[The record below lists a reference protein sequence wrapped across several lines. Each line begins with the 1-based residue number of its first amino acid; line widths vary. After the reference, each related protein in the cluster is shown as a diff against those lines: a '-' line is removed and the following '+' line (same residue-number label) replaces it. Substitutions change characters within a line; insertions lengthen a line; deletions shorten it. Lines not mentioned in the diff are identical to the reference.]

1 VADAPVAITA
11 PYPPTR
17 MRLLR
22 LATAACTAALLA
34 ARPVAAKVVR
44 VVVDHREDV
53 AAGASIGGAPAYE
66 RLTGRVF
73 FAFDP
78 RNPHDRQIVDL
89 ARAPRNARG
98 EVEAWAEFA
107 MLRPKDPARA
117 SGVTL
122 VDVVNRGGVTVGV
135 FHLDAQRGAAPTE
148 AAAYGD
154 ALLLRRGFT
163 VVMLGWQWDILPNA
177 PGLHFHP
184 PVARGVAGD
193 SAHPITGLVRSDITV
208 DAPTRTIPLGHRV
221 ATSEALGYPVSDPD
235 DPATVL
241 TVRDGPLAPRTV
253 VPRATWRF
261 AREDSGGRVVDD
273 PRHVYLAGGFEPGH
287 LYEVVYR
294 AKDPVVVGTGVAAVR
309 DMISWLKHDPAT
321 LAPTR
326 WGIAYGVSQTGRFLR
341 HFLYDGFN
349 VDEAGR
355 AAFDG
360 IFAHTASAGRGSFNH
375 RFAQPSR
382 DAQPYSTF
390 FYPTDVFP
398 FTSPDERDPETGR
411 RGGLRTHTP
420 LDTRPPKVF
429 YVDGGYEYWG
439 RAASLAHTTVDG
451 RHDVGFL
458 PSERRYVLSSAQ
470 HSSPAAF
477 PPAPGARIASAPQD
491 SGSATATQQTY
502 GGMPAWRGNPMD
514 QRLALRALLVALVDW
529 VKDGREPPRSRYP
542 TREGGM
548 LVPVDSLVRPAIP
561 GVRLARVPYQPYRL
575 DFGPRWPDGIVD
587 REPPAVGAP
596 YAVLVPRVDSLGN
609 DIGGVRS
616 VELDAPLATYLP
628 WQLRAPALAASD
640 RLASFQGTFV
650 PLARTEAERA
660 RAGDP
665 RPSLERLYG
674 TREAYLAQ
682 ADAAARALA
691 ARRFLL
697 DEDVPR
703 AHARLA
709 GTWDWVMG
717 QPRD

>member
-1 VADAPVAITA
+1 
-11 PYPPTR
+11 

-22 LATAACTAALLA
+22 LATAALTAAMVTTLVT
-34 ARPVAAKVVR
+34 ARPALARVVR
-44 VVVDHREDV
+44 VVVDRREDI
-53 AAGASIGGAPAYE
+53 AAGASLGGAPAYE

-89 ARAPRNARG
+89 ARTPRNARG

-135 FHLDAQRGAAPTE
+135 FHLDAQRGAAPVD

-154 ALLLRRGFT
+154 ALLLRRGLT
-163 VVMLGWQWDILPNA
+163 VVMLGWQWDILPDA

-184 PVARGVAGD
+184 PVAGSA
-193 SAHPITGLVRSDITV
+193 AHPITGLVRSDITV

-235 DPATVL
+235 DPATAL
-241 TVRDGPLAPRTV
+241 TVRDGPLAPRTT
-253 VPRATWRF
+253 VPRAGWRF

-273 PRHVYLAGGFEPGH
+273 PRHVYLAAGFQPGH
-287 LYEVVYR
+287 VYEVVYR
-294 AKDPVVVGTGVAAVR
+294 AKDPVVVGTGMAAVR

-326 WGIAYGVSQTGRFLR
+326 WGVAYGVSQTGRFLR

-349 VDEAGR
+349 VDEHGR

-360 IFAHTASAGRGSFNH
+360 IFAHTAGAGRGSFNH

-398 FTSPDERDPETGR
+398 FTSPDETDPETGR
-411 RGGLRTHTP
+411 RGGLRTHAP
-420 LDTRPPKVF
+420 LGTRLPKVF

-451 RHDVGFL
+451 RRDVGFL

-470 HSSPAAF
+470 HSSPAPF
-477 PPAPGARIASAPQD
+477 PPAAGARLTPNAHVGDSSATPPQEAPQ
-491 SGSATATQQTY
+491 GV
-502 GGMPAWRGNPMD
+502 PAWRGNPMD

-529 VKDGREPPRSRYP
+529 VKDGREPPPSLYP
-542 TREGGM
+542 TRGAGM
-548 LVPVDSLVRPAIP
+548 LVPVDSLQRPTIP
-561 GVRLARVPYQPYRL
+561 GVASARVPYQPYRL

-587 REPPAVGAP
+587 REPPVVGAP
-596 YAVLVPRVDSLGN
+596 YPVLVPRVDSLGN
-609 DIGGVRS
+609 DLGGVRS
-616 VELDAPLATYLP
+616 VELEAPLATYLP
-628 WQLRAPALAASD
+628 WQLRASTLAASD
-640 RLASFQGTFV
+640 RLVSFQGTFV
-650 PLARTEAERA
+650 PLAQTEAERA
-660 RAGDP
+660 RTGDP
-665 RPSLERLYG
+665 RPSLERRYG
-674 TREAYLAQ
+674 TRAAYLARV
-682 ADAAARALA
+682 DNAARALA

-709 GTWDWVMG
+709 STWDWIMG
-717 QPRD
+717 EPRK

>member
-1 VADAPVAITA
+1 MRFLRPAAAVAAAVLTTLTA
-11 PYPPTR
+11 RP
-17 MRLLR
+17 
-22 LATAACTAALLA
+22 AA
-34 ARPVAAKVVR
+34 ARVVR
-44 VVVDHREDV
+44 VVVDHRDDV

-135 FHLDAQRGAAPTE
+135 FHLGAQRGASPTDS
-148 AAAYGD
+148 AAYGD
-154 ALLLRRGFT
+154 ALLLRRGLT
-163 VVMLGWQWDILPNA
+163 VVMLGWQWDILPNT

-184 PVARGVAGD
+184 PVAGSA
-193 SAHPITGLVRSDITV
+193 AHPITGLVRSDITV
-208 DAPTRTIPLGHRV
+208 DAPTHTIPLGHRV

-241 TVRDGPLAPRTV
+241 TVRDGPLAPRTT
-253 VPRATWRF
+253 VPRGAWRF
-261 AREDSGGRVVDD
+261 AREDSGGTVVDD
-273 PRHVYLAGGFEPGH
+273 ARHVYLAAGFQPGH
-287 LYEVVYR
+287 VYEVVYR
-294 AKDPVVVGTGVAAVR
+294 AKDPVVVGTGMAAVR

-326 WGIAYGVSQTGRFLR
+326 WGVAYGVSQTGRFLR

-355 AAFDG
+355 PAFDG
-360 IFAHTASAGRGSFNH
+360 IFAHTAGAGRGSFNH

-398 FTSPDERDPETGR
+398 FTSPDETDPETGR
-411 RGGLRTHTP
+411 TGGLRTHAP
-420 LDTRPPKVF
+420 SGAGAAKVF

-439 RAASLAHTTVDG
+439 RGASLAHTTVDG
-451 RHDVGFL
+451 RRDVGFL
-458 PSERRYVLSSAQ
+458 PGERRYVLSSAQ
-470 HSSPAAF
+470 HSGPAAW
-477 PPAPGARIASAPQD
+477 PPPPNARLEDSTAAGVTPG
-491 SGSATATQQTY
+491 G
-502 GGMPAWRGNPMD
+502 AWRGNPMD

-529 VKDGREPPRSRYP
+529 VRDGREPPASLYP
-542 TREGGM
+542 TRAAGM

-561 GVRLARVPYQPYRL
+561 GVRLAAAPYRPYRL
-575 DFGPRWPDGIVD
+575 DFGPRWPEGIVD
-587 REPPAVGAP
+587 REPPAVRAP
-596 YAVLVPRVDSLGN
+596 YAVVVPRVDSLGN
-609 DIGGVRS
+609 DRGGVRA
-616 VELDAPLATYLP
+616 VELEAPLATYLP
-628 WQLRAPALAASD
+628 WQLRAPSLAASD
-640 RLASFQGTFV
+640 RLVSFQGTFV

-660 RAGDP
+660 RSGDP
-665 RPSLERLYG
+665 RPSIERLYG
-674 TREAYLAQ
+674 TRDAYLARV
-682 ADAAARALA
+682 DAAARALA

-709 GTWDWVMG
+709 STWDWIAAG
-717 QPRD
+717 ANREEH